1 MLPDAHTPGARFV
14 NVTALAEGGQIH
26 FTGFYEAAGLIPAIL
41 FSVGVP
47 WAASQCLRNVCCLW
61 DMALAFRDAELFKA
75 LQSPHCDEHVN
86 VSALEL
92 MKGNAADVGRWDV
105 RTQIQPSFIAMLFIC
120 LRPFYIWYEVVP
132 IQWNPISVQ
141 WSSTWYGQ
149 RCHNVLYEGR
159 TVCVHCANAKPSNA
173 EYIFT
178 VNWFRTFHCDWVCH
192 PGYVGPNCEVGVN
205 AAVGISIA
213 AVGALCVGVLF
224 FCFSRRKRASG
235 FKDVSQM
242 FAREVETAEPQRLQL
257 TAPVVRSRTDSNVI
271 TFRENTPVSEI
282 RIKLN

>member
-1 MLPDAHTPGARFV
+1 
-14 NVTALAEGGQIH
+14 
-26 FTGFYEAAGLIPAIL
+26 
-41 FSVGVP
+41 
-47 WAASQCLRNVCCLW
+47 
-61 DMALAFRDAELFKA
+61 
-75 LQSPHCDEHVN
+75 
-86 VSALEL
+86 
-92 MKGNAADVGRWDV
+92 
-105 RTQIQPSFIAMLFIC
+105 
-120 LRPFYIWYEVVP
+120 
-132 IQWNPISVQ
+132 
-141 WSSTWYGQ
+141 
-149 RCHNVLYEGR
+149 
-159 TVCVHCANAKPSNA
+159 VHCANVKPSNA

-192 PGYVGPNCEVGVN
+192 PWYVGPNCEVGVN

-242 FAREVETAEPQRLQL
+242 FAREVETVEPQRLQL

>member
-1 MLPDAHTPGARFV
+1 MLPDAHTPGARLV

-120 LRPFYIWYEVVP
+120 LRPFYIWYEIVP
-132 IQWNPISVQ
+132 FQWDPISVQ
-141 WSSTWYGQ
+141 WSATWYGQ
-149 RCHNVLYEGR
+149 RCNNVIYEGR
-159 TVCVHCANAKPSNA
+159 TVCIHCANAKPDNA
-173 EYIFT
+173 EYLFT
-178 VNWFRTFHCDWVCH
+178 PNWFRTFHCDWVCH
-192 PGYVGPNCEVGVN
+192 SGYVGPNCEISVSM
-205 AAVGISIA
+205 AVGGSM
-213 AVGALCVGVLF
+213 GAVGVLF
-224 FCFSRRKRASG
+224 AALVWWALCARRRRLAPQPTKEPLL
-235 FKDVSQM
+235 
-242 FAREVETAEPQRLQL
+242 ARCEPEVRRRPPDANMI
-257 TAPVVRSRTDSNVI
+257 V
-271 TFRENTPVSEI
+271 FRENPSMSEI